1 MMGGLGLYWIGLLW
15 LRTGTIGWLS
25 WKR

>member
-1 MMGGLGLYWIGLLW
+1 MGGLGLYWIGLLW
-15 LRTGTIGWLS
+15 LRTGTIGRLS